1 MITAH
6 VKPFVVQRDRPD
18 PTDLHFAL
26 EQRALL
32 PQNLDLAVLLRSESL

>member
-1 MITAH
+1 MITAQ
-6 VKPFVVQRDRPD
+6 VKPFVVQRD

-26 EQRALL
+26 EQSALL